1 MGLYLCAILSDGMT
15 VVLFIF
21 LEDGEHCRICLGKKG
36 VITTYKWVNDMCLH
50 VYTQPRKQSSCTILA
65 EVY

>member
-1 MGLYLCAILSDGMT
+1 MVELDANCERRACFVGLYLCAILSDGMT

-36 VITTYKWVNDMCLH
+36 VITTYK
-50 VYTQPRKQSSCTILA
+50 
-65 EVY
+65 